1 MKRATFSITI
11 FCRKIRSEKYNSLV
25 IHMTSDPR
33 YFTGEFTLRSRIEF
47 NLSFFSKL
55 PGVLVGV
62 LELAGGVVVRIKY
75 HLAQL
80 IRYAST
86 IIVD

>member
-1 MKRATFSITI
+1 M
-11 FCRKIRSEKYNSLV
+11 Y
-25 IHMTSDPR
+25 MTSDPR
-33 YFTGEFTLRSRIEF
+33 YSTGEFTLRSRIEF

-55 PGVLVGV
+55 PEVLVGV
-62 LELAGGVVVRIKY
+62 LYLAGVAVVRTKY

>member
-1 MKRATFSITI
+1 MG
-11 FCRKIRSEKYNSLV
+11 RKTGSEKCNSLV
-25 IHMTSDPR
+25 IYMTSDPR
-33 YFTGEFTLRSRIEF
+33 YITGEFTLRSRIEF

-62 LELAGGVVVRIKY
+62 LELTGGTVVRTKY